1 MIAIIIMIMMFL
13 GFFIVVAY
21 NMMSLNHNLVV
32 SAEADTIENELG
44 IIKTKLIKSALSIE
58 GKDNYSLPFGLDSGN
73 KHGLPLGLGLPL
85 RNISGYEYQYCPF
98 SKNVEEGT
106 LSVSQNVGQ
115 NYTVNVKKINDI
127 DYVVSSST
135 SLALPNAPAV
145 AALIVSKYDDEPVNC
160 LEVQYDVNTAMFYLN
175 NAKVKSITFDEIELY
190 NSFSLENDELLLNVD
205 VSTVSDVLALVEN
218 DSSNRSYKLNLL
230 GDVVLNKDYN
240 INRDE
245 RAKITI
251 KTNGYTLQGQ
261 SISFNNVDLNMYNDA
276 KTTSDNLTNFVF
288 ANSLVRLSNV
298 SVGDVSISNTDA
310 YFNNVHLKNDTLHP
324 ITLINSRLDIQGEL
338 LFEPAVNF
346 QSLLRAKGSDVALTG
361 TINEKLSSG
370 EGDNLIYVDTGSKFY
385 MNTGAIALNKSLKN
399 GVDLLIVKGSFVTSN
414 QNNGIAMIE
423 DSRVNDLIRVDGGEI
438 YIDDLTTNISNNSG
452 FAVNQI
458 LQDNDY
464 QGSVILKSTLHSG
477 LLGCLNLVKK
487 EIDNGLIVNRNEII
501 PCG

>member
-1 MIAIIIMIMMFL
+1 MFL

-32 SAEADTIENELG
+32 SAEADTIENELEL
-44 IIKTKLIKSALSIE
+44 IKTKLIKSALSIE
-58 GKDNYSLPFGLDSGN
+58 GKDNYSLPFGLEAAN

-106 LSVSQNVGQ
+106 LTVSQNLGQ

-135 SLALPNAPAV
+135 SLALTDAPAV
-145 AALIVSKYDDEPVNC
+145 AALIISKYDDTQVNC
-160 LEVQYDVNTAMFYLN
+160 LDVKYDVNTAMFYLN
-175 NAKVKSITFDEIELY
+175 NAKVKAVTFEEIELY

-205 VSTVSDVLALVEN
+205 SSTANDVLALVEN

-230 GDVVLNKDYN
+230 SNVVLNKDYE
-240 INRDE
+240 IKRDE
-245 RAKITI
+245 RAKVTI
-251 KTNGYTLQGQ
+251 KTNGYALQGS
-261 SISFNNVDLNMYNDA
+261 SISFNNVDLNMYNNL
-276 KTTSDNLTNFVF
+276 KTTRDNLTNFDF

-298 SVGDVSISNTDA
+298 SVGDVSITNTDA
-310 YFNNVHLKNDTLHP
+310 LFSNVHLKNDTLHP
-324 ITLINSRLDIQGEL
+324 ITLMNSRLDIQGEL

-346 QSLLRAKGSDVALTG
+346 QSLIRAKGSDVALTG

-370 EGDNLIYVDTGSKFY
+370 EGDNLLYIDTGSKFY

-464 QGSVILKSTLHSG
+464 HGSVILKSMLNSG
-477 LLGCLNLVKK
+477 LSGCLNLVKK
-487 EIDNGLIVNRNEII
+487 EIDNGLIVNRHEII
-501 PCG
+501 PCS

>member
-32 SAEADTIENELG
+32 SAEAETIENELE

-58 GKDNYSLPFGLDSGN
+58 GKDNYSLPFGLEAAN
-73 KHGLPLGLGLPL
+73 KHGLPLGFGLPI

-98 SKNVEEGT
+98 SRNIEEGT

-145 AALIVSKYDDEPVNC
+145 AALIISKYDDEQVNC
-160 LEVQYDVNTAMFYLN
+160 FDVQYDVNTAQFYLN
-175 NAKVKSITFDEIELY
+175 NAKVKAITFEEIELY
-190 NSFSLENDELLLNVD
+190 NSFSLENDELMLNVD
-205 VSTVSDVLALVEN
+205 SSTVNDVLSLVEN
-218 DSSNRSYKLNLL
+218 DTSNRTYKLNLI
-230 GDVVLNKDYN
+230 GNVVLNKDYN
-240 INRDE
+240 IKRDE

-251 KTNGYTLQGQ
+251 KTNGYALQGQ
-261 SISFNNVDLNMYNDA
+261 SMSFDNVELNMYNDS
-276 KTTSDNLTNFVF
+276 KTASDNLTNLDF
-288 ANSLVRLSNV
+288 ANSVVRLSNV
-298 SVGDVSISNTDA
+298 SVGDLSISNTDTH
-310 YFNNVHLKNDTLHP
+310 FNNVHLKNDTLHP
-324 ITLINSRLDIQGEL
+324 ITLINSKLDIEGEL

-346 QSLLRAKGSDVALTG
+346 QSLLRAKGSDVSLIG
-361 TINEKLSSG
+361 TINEKLG
-370 EGDNLIYVDTGSKFY
+370 AGQGDNLIYVDIGSNFY

-399 GVDLLIVKGSFVTSN
+399 GVDLLIVKGSFSISN
-414 QNNGIAMIE
+414 QNNSIAMIE

-438 YIDDLTTNISNNSG
+438 YIDNLTTNITNNSG

-458 LQDNDY
+458 LQQNDY
-464 QGSVILKSTLHSG
+464 HGSVILKSILNSG
-477 LLGCLNLVKK
+477 LSGCLNLVKK
-487 EIDNGLIVNRNEII
+487 EIENGIIVNRNEIV
-501 PCG
+501 PCS

>member
-32 SAEADTIENELG
+32 SAEAETIENELE

-58 GKDNYSLPFGLDSGN
+58 GKDNYSLPFGLEAAN
-73 KHGLPLGLGLPL
+73 KHGLPIGLGLPL

-98 SKNVEEGT
+98 SRNIEVGT
-106 LSVSQNVGQ
+106 LNVSQNIGE

-127 DYVVSSST
+127 DYVVSSSA
-135 SLALPNAPAV
+135 SLTLPSAPAV
-145 AALIVSKYDDEPVNC
+145 AALVISKYDDAEVNC
-160 LEVQYDVNTAMFYLN
+160 LDVEYDVNTAQFYLN
-175 NAKVKSITFDEIELY
+175 NAKVKSITFEEIELY

-205 VSTVSDVLALVEN
+205 GSTGNDVLALVEN
-218 DSSNRSYKLNLL
+218 DSSNRTYKLNLL
-230 GDVVLNKDYN
+230 SNVVLSKDYN

-251 KTNGYTLQGQ
+251 KTNGYALQGQ
-261 SISFNNVDLNMYNDA
+261 SISFNNVDMNMYNDT
-276 KTTSDNLTNFVF
+276 KTTSDNLTNFAF

-298 SVGDVSISNTDA
+298 SVGDVSISNTNA
-310 YFNNVHLKNDTLHP
+310 HFNNVHLKNDTLHP
-324 ITLINSRLDIQGEL
+324 ITLINSSLDIEGEL

-361 TINEKLSSG
+361 TIIEKLSSG
-370 EGDNLIYVDTGSKFY
+370 EGDNLLYIDTGSKFY
-385 MNTGAIALNKSLKN
+385 MNTGAIALNKSLKS
-399 GVDLLIVKGSFVTSN
+399 GVDLLIVKGSFSTSN

-438 YIDDLTTNISNNSG
+438 YIDNITTNITNNSG

-458 LQDNDY
+458 LQQNDY
-464 QGSVILKSTLHSG
+464 QGSVILKSKLHSG
-477 LLGCLNLVKK
+477 LSGCLNLVKK

-501 PCG
+501 PCS

>member
-1 MIAIIIMIMMFL
+1 MIMMFL

-32 SAEADTIENELG
+32 SAEAETIENELE

-58 GKDNYSLPFGLDSGN
+58 GKDNYSLPFGLEAAN
-73 KHGLPLGLGLPL
+73 KHGLPIGLGLPL

-98 SKNVEEGT
+98 SRNIEVGT
-106 LSVSQNVGQ
+106 LNVSQNIGE

-127 DYVVSSST
+127 DYVVSSSA
-135 SLALPNAPAV
+135 SLTLPSAPAV
-145 AALIVSKYDDEPVNC
+145 AALVISKYDDAEVNC
-160 LEVQYDVNTAMFYLN
+160 LDVEYDVNTAQFYLN
-175 NAKVKSITFDEIELY
+175 NAKVKSITFEEIELY

-205 VSTVSDVLALVEN
+205 GSTGNDVLALVEN
-218 DSSNRSYKLNLL
+218 DSSNRTYKLNLL
-230 GDVVLNKDYN
+230 SNVVLSKDYN

-251 KTNGYTLQGQ
+251 KTNGYALQGQ
-261 SISFNNVDLNMYNDA
+261 SISFNNVDMNMYNDT

-310 YFNNVHLKNDTLHP
+310 HFNNVHLKNDTLHP
-324 ITLINSRLDIQGEL
+324 ITLTNSRLTIEGEL

-361 TINEKLSSG
+361 TIIEKLSSG
-370 EGDNLIYVDTGSKFY
+370 QGDNLIYVDTGSNFY
-385 MNTGAIALNKSLKN
+385 MNTGAIALNKSLKS

-438 YIDDLTTNISNNSG
+438 YIDNLTTNITNNSG

-458 LQDNDY
+458 LQQNDY
-464 QGSVILKSTLHSG
+464 QGSVIIKSILHSG
-477 LLGCLNLVKK
+477 LSGCLNLVKK
-487 EIDNGLIVNRNEII
+487 EIDGGMIVNRNEIV
-501 PCG
+501 PCS

>member
-32 SAEADTIENELG
+32 SAEADTIENELEL
-44 IIKTKLIKSALSIE
+44 IKTKLIKSSLSIE
-58 GKDNYSLPFGLDSGN
+58 GKDNYSLPFGLDSDN

-106 LSVSQNVGQ
+106 FNVSQNLGE

-135 SLALPNAPAV
+135 NLALPNAPSV
-145 AALIVSKYDDEPVNC
+145 AALVISKYEDAQVNC
-160 LEVQYDVNTAMFYLN
+160 LDVEYDVNTAQFFLN
-175 NAKVKSITFDEIELY
+175 NAKVKAITFEEIELY

-205 VSTVSDVLALVEN
+205 SSTANDVLALVEN
-218 DSSNRSYKLNLL
+218 DSSNRTYKLNLL
-230 GDVVLNKDYN
+230 GDVVLDKDYN
-240 INRDE
+240 IKRDE

-251 KTNGYTLQGQ
+251 KTNGYALKGQ
-261 SISFNNVDLNMYNDA
+261 SISFNNVDLNMYNDS
-276 KTTSDNLTNFVF
+276 KTTSDNLTNFDF

-370 EGDNLIYVDTGSKFY
+370 EGDNLLYIDTGSKFY
-385 MNTGAIALNKSLKN
+385 MNTGAIALNKSLQN

-438 YIDDLTTNISNNSG
+438 YIDNLTTNITNNSG

-458 LQDNDY
+458 LQNNDY
-464 QGSVILKSTLHSG
+464 QGSVILKSILHSG
-477 LLGCLNLVKK
+477 LSGCLNLVKK
-487 EIDNGLIVNRNEII
+487 EIDNGLLVNRNEIV
-501 PCG
+501 PCS

>member
-32 SAEADTIENELG
+32 SAEADTIENELEL
-44 IIKTKLIKSALSIE
+44 IKTKLIKSSLSIQ
-58 GKDNYSLPFGLDSGN
+58 GKGIYSLPFGLDSGN

-115 NYTVNVKKINDI
+115 NYTVNVKKIDDI
-127 DYVVSSST
+127 DYVASSST
-135 SLALPNAPAV
+135 NLALPSAPSV
-145 AALIVSKYDDEPVNC
+145 AALIISKYDDEQVNC
-160 LEVQYDVNTAMFYLN
+160 LDVQYDVNTAQFFLN
-175 NAKVKSITFDEIELY
+175 NAKVKSITFEEIELY

-205 VSTVSDVLALVEN
+205 GSTGNDALALVEN

-230 GDVVLNKDYN
+230 SNVVLNKDYE
-240 INRDE
+240 IKRDE

-251 KTNGYTLQGQ
+251 KTNGYAFQGS
-261 SISFNNVDLNMYNDA
+261 SISFNNVDLNMYNNL
-276 KTTSDNLTNFVF
+276 KTTRDNLTNFDF

-370 EGDNLIYVDTGSKFY
+370 EGDNLLYIDTGSKFY

-458 LQDNDY
+458 LQQNDY
-464 QGSVILKSTLHSG
+464 HGSVILKSILNSG
-477 LLGCLNLVKK
+477 LSGCLNLVKK
-487 EIDNGLIVNRNEII
+487 EIDGGMIVNRNEII
-501 PCG
+501 PCS

>member
-1 MIAIIIMIMMFL
+1 MFL

-32 SAEADTIENELG
+32 SAEAETIENELE

-58 GKDNYSLPFGLDSGN
+58 GKDNYSLPFGLEAAN
-73 KHGLPLGLGLPL
+73 KHGLPIGLGLPL

-98 SKNVEEGT
+98 SRNIEVGT
-106 LSVSQNVGQ
+106 LNVSQNIGE

-127 DYVVSSST
+127 DYVVSSSA
-135 SLALPNAPAV
+135 SLTLPSAPAV
-145 AALIVSKYDDEPVNC
+145 AALVISKYDDAEVNC
-160 LEVQYDVNTAMFYLN
+160 LDVEYDVNTAQFYLN
-175 NAKVKSITFDEIELY
+175 NAKVKSITFEEIELY

-205 VSTVSDVLALVEN
+205 GSTGNDVLALVEN
-218 DSSNRSYKLNLL
+218 DSSNRTYKLNLL
-230 GDVVLNKDYN
+230 SNVVLSKDYN

-251 KTNGYTLQGQ
+251 KTNGYALQGQ
-261 SISFNNVDLNMYNDA
+261 SISFNNVDMNMYNDT

-310 YFNNVHLKNDTLHP
+310 HFNNVHLKNDTLHP
-324 ITLINSRLDIQGEL
+324 ITLTNSRLTIEGEL

-361 TINEKLSSG
+361 TIIEKLSSG
-370 EGDNLIYVDTGSKFY
+370 QGDNLIYVDTGSNFY
-385 MNTGAIALNKSLKN
+385 MNTGAIALNKSLKS

-438 YIDDLTTNISNNSG
+438 YIDNLTTNITNNSG

-458 LQDNDY
+458 LQQNDY
-464 QGSVILKSTLHSG
+464 QGSVIIKSILHSG
-477 LLGCLNLVKK
+477 LSGCLNLVKK
-487 EIDNGLIVNRNEII
+487 EIDGGMIVNRNEIV
-501 PCG
+501 PCS

>member
-32 SAEADTIENELG
+32 SAEADTIENELEL
-44 IIKTKLIKSALSIE
+44 IKTKLIKSSLSIQ

-160 LEVQYDVNTAMFYLN
+160 FDVQYDVNTAMFYLN
-175 NAKVKSITFDEIELY
+175 NAKVKSITFEEIELY

-205 VSTVSDVLALVEN
+205 GSTVSDVLSLVEN

-370 EGDNLIYVDTGSKFY
+370 EGDNLLYIDTGSKFY

-438 YIDDLTTNISNNSG
+438 YIDDLTTNISNNTG

-458 LQDNDY
+458 LQQNDY
-464 QGSVILKSTLHSG
+464 HGSVILKSILNSG
-477 LLGCLNLVKK
+477 LSGCLNLVKK
-487 EIDNGLIVNRNEII
+487 EIDNGLLVNRNEII
-501 PCG
+501 PCN

>member
-1 MIAIIIMIMMFL
+1 MFL

>member
-32 SAEADTIENELG
+32 SAEAETIENELE

-58 GKDNYSLPFGLDSGN
+58 GKDNYSLPFGLEAAN
-73 KHGLPLGLGLPL
+73 KHGLPIGLGLPL

-98 SKNVEEGT
+98 SRNIEVGT
-106 LSVSQNVGQ
+106 LNVSQNIGE
-115 NYTVNVKKINDI
+115 NYTVNVKKINGI
-127 DYVVSSST
+127 DYVVSSSE
-135 SLALPNAPAV
+135 SLALTGSPAV
-145 AALIVSKYDDEPVNC
+145 AALIISKYDDEQVNC
-160 LEVQYDVNTAMFYLN
+160 LDVQYDLNTAQFFLN

-205 VSTVSDVLALVEN
+205 GSTGNDVLALVEN

-230 GDVVLNKDYN
+230 GDVVLNKDYE
-240 INRDE
+240 IKRDE

-276 KTTSDNLTNFVF
+276 KTTSDNLTNFAF

-298 SVGDVSISNTDA
+298 SVGDLSISNTDTH
-310 YFNNVHLKNDTLHP
+310 FNNVHLKNDTLHP
-324 ITLINSRLDIQGEL
+324 ITLINSSLDIEGEL

-361 TINEKLSSG
+361 TIIEKLSSG
-370 EGDNLIYVDTGSKFY
+370 EGDNLLYIDTGSKFY

-399 GVDLLIVKGSFVTSN
+399 GVDLLIVKGSFSTSN

-438 YIDDLTTNISNNSG
+438 YIDNLTTNITNNSG

-458 LQDNDY
+458 LQQNDY

-477 LLGCLNLVKK
+477 LSGCLNLVKK

-501 PCG
+501 PCS

>member
-32 SAEADTIENELG
+32 SAKAETIENELEL
-44 IIKTKLIKSALSIE
+44 IKTKLIKSSLSIQ
-58 GKDNYSLPFGLDSGN
+58 GKGIYSLPFGLDSGN

-98 SKNVEEGT
+98 SRNIEEGT
-106 LSVSQNVGQ
+106 FNVSQNVGQ
-115 NYTVNVKKINDI
+115 NYTVNVKKIDDI

-135 SLALPNAPAV
+135 NLSLPNAPTV
-145 AALIVSKYDDEPVNC
+145 AALIISKYDDEQVNC
-160 LEVQYDVNTAMFYLN
+160 LEVQYDVNTAQFYLN
-175 NAKVKSITFDEIELY
+175 NAKVKSITFEEIELY
-190 NSFSLENDELLLNVD
+190 NSFSLENDELLLNVNS
-205 VSTVSDVLALVEN
+205 STVSDVLALIEN

-230 GDVVLNKDYN
+230 SNVVLNKDYE
-240 INRDE
+240 IKRDE

-276 KTTSDNLTNFVF
+276 KTTSDNLTNFDF

-298 SVGDVSISNTDA
+298 SIGDVSISNTDA
-310 YFNNVHLKNDTLHP
+310 HINNVHLKNDTLHP
-324 ITLINSRLDIQGEL
+324 ITLTNSRLTIEGEL

-346 QSLLRAKGSDVALTG
+346 QSLLRAKGSDVSLTG
-361 TINEKLSSG
+361 TIIEKLSSG
-370 EGDNLIYVDTGSKFY
+370 QGDNLLYIDTGSNFY
-385 MNTGAIALNKSLKN
+385 MNTGAIALNKSLKI

-423 DSRVNDLIRVDGGEI
+423 DDRVNDLIRVDGGEI

-464 QGSVILKSTLHSG
+464 HGSVILKSMLNSG
-477 LLGCLNLVKK
+477 LSGCLNLVKK
-487 EIDNGLIVNRNEII
+487 EIDNGMIVNRNEIV
-501 PCG
+501 PCS

>member
-32 SAEADTIENELG
+32 SAEADTIENELEL
-44 IIKTKLIKSALSIE
+44 IKTKLIKSALSIE
-58 GKDNYSLPFGLDSGN
+58 GKDNYSLPFGLESAD

-98 SKNVEEGT
+98 SKNIEEGT
-106 LSVSQNVGQ
+106 LSVSQNLGE

-135 SLALPNAPAV
+135 SLTLPSAPAV
-145 AALIVSKYDDEPVNC
+145 AALVISKYDDEQVNC
-160 LEVQYDVNTAMFYLN
+160 LEVQYDVNTAQFYLN
-175 NAKVKSITFDEIELY
+175 NAKVKSITFEEIELY
-190 NSFSLENDELLLNVD
+190 NSFSLENDELLLNVNS
-205 VSTVSDVLALVEN
+205 STVSDVLALIEN

-230 GDVVLNKDYN
+230 SNVVLNKDYE
-240 INRDE
+240 IKRDE

-261 SISFNNVDLNMYNDA
+261 SISFNNVDMNMYNDT
-276 KTTSDNLTNFVF
+276 KTTSDNLTNFAF

-298 SVGDVSISNTDA
+298 SVGDVSISNTNA
-310 YFNNVHLKNDTLHP
+310 HFNNVHLKNDTLHP
-324 ITLINSRLDIQGEL
+324 ITLINSSLDIEGEL

-346 QSLLRAKGSDVALTG
+346 QSLLRAKGSNVSLTG
-361 TINEKLSSG
+361 TIIEKLG
-370 EGDNLIYVDTGSKFY
+370 LGQGDNLIYVDTGSKFY

-438 YIDDLTTNISNNSG
+438 YIDDLTTNITNNSG

-458 LQDNDY
+458 LQQNDY
-464 QGSVILKSTLHSG
+464 QGSVILKSILHSG
-477 LLGCLNLVKK
+477 LSGCLNLVKN
-487 EIDNGLIVNRNEII
+487 EIDGGMIVNRNEII
-501 PCG
+501 PCS

>member
-32 SAEADTIENELG
+32 SAEADTIENELEL
-44 IIKTKLIKSALSIE
+44 IKTKLIKSSLSIQ
-58 GKDNYSLPFGLDSGN
+58 GKGIYSLPFGLDSGN

-115 NYTVNVKKINDI
+115 NYTVNVKKIDDI
-127 DYVVSSST
+127 DYVASSST
-135 SLALPNAPAV
+135 NLALPSAPSV

-276 KTTSDNLTNFVF
+276 KTTSDNLTNFDF

-298 SVGDVSISNTDA
+298 SIGDVSISNTDA
-310 YFNNVHLKNDTLHP
+310 HINNVHLKNDTLHP
-324 ITLINSRLDIQGEL
+324 ITLTNSRLTIEGEL

-346 QSLLRAKGSDVALTG
+346 QSLLRAKGSDVSLTG
-361 TINEKLSSG
+361 TIIEKLSSG
-370 EGDNLIYVDTGSKFY
+370 QGDNLLYIDTGSNFY
-385 MNTGAIALNKSLKN
+385 MNTGAIALNKSLKI

>member
-32 SAEADTIENELG
+32 SAEAETIENELE
-44 IIKTKLIKSALSIE
+44 IIKTKLIKSALSIQ

-98 SKNVEEGT
+98 SRNIEEGV
-106 LSVSQNVGQ
+106 LNISQNIGE
-115 NYTVNVKKINDI
+115 NYTANVKKINDI

-135 SLALPNAPAV
+135 SLSLPNAPSV
-145 AALIVSKYDDEPVNC
+145 AALIISKYDDEQVNC
-160 LEVQYDVNTAMFYLN
+160 LDVEYDVNTAQFYLN
-175 NAKVKSITFDEIELY
+175 NAKVKAITFEEIELY

-205 VSTVSDVLALVEN
+205 GSTVSDVLALVEN
-218 DSSNRSYKLNLL
+218 DSSNRTYKLNLL
-230 GDVVLNKDYN
+230 SNVVLSKDYN

-251 KTNGYTLQGQ
+251 KTNGYALQGQ
-261 SISFNNVDLNMYNDA
+261 SISFNNVDMNMYNDM
-276 KTTSDNLTNFVF
+276 KTPSDNLTNFAF

-298 SVGDVSISNTDA
+298 SVGDVSISNTNA
-310 YFNNVHLKNDTLHP
+310 HFNNVHLKNDTLHP
-324 ITLINSRLDIQGEL
+324 ITVMNSRLDIQGEL

-346 QSLLRAKGSDVALTG
+346 QSLLRAKGSNVSLTG
-361 TINEKLSSG
+361 TIIEKLNSG
-370 EGDNLIYVDTGSKFY
+370 QGDNLLYIDTGSNFY
-385 MNTGAIALNKSLKN
+385 MNTGAIALNKSLKS

-423 DSRVNDLIRVDGGEI
+423 DDRVNDLVRVDGGEI
-438 YIDDLTTNISNNSG
+438 YIDNLTTNITNNSG

-458 LQDNDY
+458 LQQNDY
-464 QGSVILKSTLHSG
+464 QGSVILKSILHSG
-477 LLGCLNLVKK
+477 LSGCLNLVRK
-487 EIDNGLIVNRNEII
+487 EIDNGLIVNRHEII
-501 PCG
+501 PCS

>member
-13 GFFIVVAY
+13 GFFVVVAY

-32 SAEADTIENELG
+32 SAEADTIENELEL
-44 IIKTKLIKSALSIE
+44 IKTKLIKSALSIE
-58 GKDNYSLPFGLDSGN
+58 GKDNYSLPFGLDAAN

-98 SKNVEEGT
+98 SKNIEEGT
-106 LSVSQNVGQ
+106 LSVSQNIGE
-115 NYTVNVKKINDI
+115 NYTANVKRINDI
-127 DYVVSSST
+127 DYVVNSSA
-135 SLALPNAPAV
+135 SLSLTGAPAV
-145 AALIVSKYDDEPVNC
+145 AALVISKYDDTEVNC
-160 LEVQYDVNTAMFYLN
+160 LDVQYDVNTAQFYLN
-175 NAKVKSITFDEIELY
+175 NAKVKAITFEEIELY

-205 VSTVSDVLALVEN
+205 SSTANDVLALVEN
-218 DSSNRSYKLNLL
+218 DTSNRSYKLNLL

-240 INRDE
+240 IKRDE

-251 KTNGYTLQGQ
+251 KTNGYALQGQ

-276 KTTSDNLTNFVF
+276 KTTSDNLTNFAF

-298 SVGDVSISNTDA
+298 SIGDVAISNSDS

-324 ITLINSRLDIQGEL
+324 ITLMNSSLDIEGEL

-361 TINEKLSSG
+361 MINEKLSLG
-370 EGDNLIYVDTGSKFY
+370 QGDNLIYVDTGSNFY

-399 GVDLLIVKGSFVTSN
+399 GVDLLIVKGSFSTSN

-423 DSRVNDLIRVDGGEI
+423 DDRINDLIRVDGGEI
-438 YIDDLTTNISNNSG
+438 YIDNLTTNISSNSG

-458 LQDNDY
+458 LQQNEY
-464 QGSVILKSTLHSG
+464 QGSVILKSILNSG
-477 LLGCLNLVKK
+477 LSGCLNLVKK
-487 EIDNGLIVNRNEII
+487 EIDNGMMVNRHEIV
-501 PCG
+501 PCS

>member
-21 NMMSLNHNLVV
+21 NMISLNHNLVV
-32 SAEADTIENELG
+32 SAEAETIENELEL
-44 IIKTKLIKSALSIE
+44 IKTKLIKSALSIQ

-115 NYTVNVKKINDI
+115 NYSVNVKKINDI

-135 SLALPNAPAV
+135 SLALPNSPSV
-145 AALIVSKYDDEPVNC
+145 AALIISKYDDEQVNC
-160 LEVQYDVNTAMFYLN
+160 LDVQYDLNTAQFFLN

-205 VSTVSDVLALVEN
+205 GSTGNDVLALVEN
-218 DSSNRSYKLNLL
+218 DSSNRTYKLNLL

-240 INRDE
+240 IKRDE

-251 KTNGYTLQGQ
+251 KTNGYTLQAS
-261 SISFNNVDLNMYNDA
+261 SISFDNVDLNMYNDA
-276 KTTSDNLTNFVF
+276 KTTSTNLTNFDF

-298 SVGDVSISNTDA
+298 SIGDVSISNA
-310 YFNNVHLKNDTLHP
+310 EAHFNNVHLKNGTLHP
-324 ITLINSRLDIQGEL
+324 ITLMNSSLDIEGEL

-346 QSLLRAKGSDVALTG
+346 QSMIRVKGSDVALTG

-370 EGDNLIYVDTGSKFY
+370 EGDNLLYIDTGSKFY

-438 YIDDLTTNISNNSG
+438 YIDDLTTNITNNSG

-458 LQDNDY
+458 LQQNDY
-464 QGSVILKSTLHSG
+464 QGSVILKSILHSG
-477 LLGCLNLVKK
+477 LSGCLNLVKN
-487 EIDNGLIVNRNEII
+487 EIDGGMIVNRNEII
-501 PCG
+501 PCS

>member
-1 MIAIIIMIMMFL
+1 MFL

-32 SAEADTIENELG
+32 SAEADTIENELEL
-44 IIKTKLIKSALSIE
+44 IKTKLIKSSLSIQ

-160 LEVQYDVNTAMFYLN
+160 FDVQYDVNTAMFYLN
-175 NAKVKSITFDEIELY
+175 NAKVKSITFEEIELY

-205 VSTVSDVLALVEN
+205 GSTVSDVLSLVEN

-370 EGDNLIYVDTGSKFY
+370 EGDNLLYIDTGSKFY

-438 YIDDLTTNISNNSG
+438 YIDDLTTNISNNTG

-458 LQDNDY
+458 LQQNDY
-464 QGSVILKSTLHSG
+464 HGSVILKSILNSG
-477 LLGCLNLVKK
+477 LSGCLNLVKK
-487 EIDNGLIVNRNEII
+487 EIDNGLLVNRNEII
-501 PCG
+501 PCN

>member
-32 SAEADTIENELG
+32 SAEADTIENELEL
-44 IIKTKLIKSALSIE
+44 IKTKLIKSALSIE

-98 SKNVEEGT
+98 SRNIEEGT
-106 LSVSQNVGQ
+106 LNISQNVGE

-127 DYVVSSST
+127 DYVVSSSA
-135 SLALPNAPAV
+135 SLTLPNAPAV
-145 AALIVSKYDDEPVNC
+145 AALIISKYDDEQVNC
-160 LEVQYDVNTAMFYLN
+160 LDVQYDVNTAQFYLN
-175 NAKVKSITFDEIELY
+175 NAKVKSITFEEIELY
-190 NSFSLENDELLLNVD
+190 NSFSLENEELLLNVD
-205 VSTVSDVLALVEN
+205 GSTGNDVLALVEN
-218 DSSNRSYKLNLL
+218 DSSNRTYKLNLL
-230 GDVVLNKDYN
+230 SNVVLSKDYN
-240 INRDE
+240 IKRDE

-251 KTNGYTLQGQ
+251 KTNGYALQGQ

-276 KTTSDNLTNFVF
+276 KTTSNNLTNFDFV
-288 ANSLVRLSNV
+288 NSLVRLSNV
-298 SVGDVSISNTDA
+298 SVGDISISNTDA
-310 YFNNVHLKNDTLHP
+310 NFNNVHLKNHTLHP
-324 ITLINSRLDIQGEL
+324 ITLTNSKLTIEGEL

-346 QSLLRAKGSDVALTG
+346 QSLLRAKGSDVSLTG
-361 TINEKLSSG
+361 TIIEKLSSG
-370 EGDNLIYVDTGSKFY
+370 QGDNLIYVDTGSNFY
-385 MNTGAIALNKSLKN
+385 MNTGAIALNKSLKS

-438 YIDDLTTNISNNSG
+438 YIDNLTTNITNNSG

-458 LQDNDY
+458 LQQNDY
-464 QGSVILKSTLHSG
+464 QGSVIIKSILHSG
-477 LLGCLNLVKK
+477 LSGCLNLVKK
-487 EIDNGLIVNRNEII
+487 EIDNGIIVNRNEIV
-501 PCG
+501 PCN

>member
-1 MIAIIIMIMMFL
+1 MIAIIIIIMMFL
-13 GFFIVVAY
+13 GFFVVVAY
-21 NMMSLNHNLVV
+21 NMISLNHNLVV
-32 SAEADTIENELG
+32 SAEADTIENELE

-58 GKDNYSLPFGLDSGN
+58 GKDNYSLPFGLEAAN

-135 SLALPNAPAV
+135 SLSLTGAPAV
-145 AALIVSKYDDEPVNC
+145 AALVISKYDDAEVNC
-160 LEVQYDVNTAMFYLN
+160 LEVEYNLNTAQFYLN
-175 NAKVKSITFDEIELY
+175 NAKVKAVTFEEIELY

-205 VSTVSDVLALVEN
+205 SSTVSDVLALIEN

-230 GDVVLNKDYN
+230 SNVVLNKDYE
-240 INRDE
+240 IKRDE

-276 KTTSDNLTNFVF
+276 KTTSDNLTNFDF
-288 ANSLVRLSNV
+288 ANSQVRLSNV
-298 SVGDVSISNTDA
+298 SIGDVSIANA
-310 YFNNVHLKNDTLHP
+310 EAHFNNVHLKNDTLHP
-324 ITLINSRLDIQGEL
+324 ITLINSSLDIEGEL

-370 EGDNLIYVDTGSKFY
+370 QGDNLIYVDTGSKFY

-423 DSRVNDLIRVDGGEI
+423 DHRVNDLIRVDGGEI
-438 YIDDLTTNISNNSG
+438 YIDNLTTNISNNSG

-458 LQDNDY
+458 LQQNEF

-487 EIDNGLIVNRNEII
+487 EIDGGLIVNRNEII
-501 PCG
+501 PCS

>member
-32 SAEADTIENELG
+32 SAEADTIENELEL
-44 IIKTKLIKSALSIE
+44 IKTKLIKSALSIE
-58 GKDNYSLPFGLDSGN
+58 GKDNYSLPFGLESAD

-98 SKNVEEGT
+98 SKNIEEGT
-106 LSVSQNVGQ
+106 LSVSQNLGE

-135 SLALPNAPAV
+135 SLTLPSAPAV
-145 AALIVSKYDDEPVNC
+145 AALVISKYDDEQVNC
-160 LEVQYDVNTAMFYLN
+160 LEVQYDVNTAQFYLN
-175 NAKVKSITFDEIELY
+175 NAKVKSITFEEIELY
-190 NSFSLENDELLLNVD
+190 NSFSLENDELLLNVNS
-205 VSTVSDVLALVEN
+205 STVSDVLALIEN

-230 GDVVLNKDYN
+230 SNVVLNKDYE
-240 INRDE
+240 IKRDE

-251 KTNGYTLQGQ
+251 KTNGYALKGQ
-261 SISFNNVDLNMYNDA
+261 SISFNNVDLNMYNDS
-276 KTTSDNLTNFVF
+276 KTTSDNLTNFDF

-298 SVGDVSISNTDA
+298 SIGDVSIRNTNTH
-310 YFNNVHLKNDTLHP
+310 FNNVHLKNETLHP
-324 ITLINSRLDIQGEL
+324 ITLMNSKLDIEGEL

-346 QSLLRAKGSDVALTG
+346 QSLIRAKGSDVALTG
-361 TINEKLSSG
+361 TINEKLNSG
-370 EGDNLIYVDTGSKFY
+370 QGDNLIYVDTGSKFY

-399 GVDLLIVKGSFVTSN
+399 GVDLLIVKGSFSTSN

-438 YIDDLTTNISNNSG
+438 YIDNLTTNISNNSG

-464 QGSVILKSTLHSG
+464 HGSVILKSILNSG
-477 LLGCLNLVKK
+477 LSGCLNLVKK
-487 EIDNGLIVNRNEII
+487 EIDGGMIVNRHEII
-501 PCG
+501 PCS

>member
-32 SAEADTIENELG
+32 SAEADTIENELEL
-44 IIKTKLIKSALSIE
+44 IKTKLIKSSLSIQ

-115 NYTVNVKKINDI
+115 NYTVNVKKIDDI

-135 SLALPNAPAV
+135 NLSLPNAPTV
-145 AALIVSKYDDEPVNC
+145 AALIISKYDDEQVNC
-160 LEVQYDVNTAMFYLN
+160 LEVQYDVNTAQFYLN
-175 NAKVKSITFDEIELY
+175 NAKVKSITFEEIELY
-190 NSFSLENDELLLNVD
+190 NSFSLENDELLLNVNS
-205 VSTVSDVLALVEN
+205 STVSDVLALIEN

-230 GDVVLNKDYN
+230 SNVVLNKDYE
-240 INRDE
+240 IKRDE

-251 KTNGYTLQGQ
+251 KTNGYALQGQ
-261 SISFNNVDLNMYNDA
+261 SISFNNVDMNMYNDT
-276 KTTSDNLTNFVF
+276 KTTSDNLTNFAF

-370 EGDNLIYVDTGSKFY
+370 EGDNLLYIDTGSKFY
-385 MNTGAIALNKSLKN
+385 MNTGAIALNKSLQN

-438 YIDDLTTNISNNSG
+438 YIDNLTTNITNNSG

-458 LQDNDY
+458 LQNNDY
-464 QGSVILKSTLHSG
+464 QGSVILKSILHSG
-477 LLGCLNLVKK
+477 LSGCLNLVKK
-487 EIDNGLIVNRNEII
+487 EIDNGLLVNRNEIV
-501 PCG
+501 PCS

>member
-13 GFFIVVAY
+13 GFFVVVAY

-32 SAEADTIENELG
+32 SAEADTIENELEL
-44 IIKTKLIKSALSIE
+44 IKTKLIKSALSIQ
-58 GKDNYSLPFGLDSGN
+58 GKGIYSLPFGLDSGN

-98 SKNVEEGT
+98 SRNIEEGV
-106 LSVSQNVGQ
+106 LNISQNIGE
-115 NYTVNVKKINDI
+115 NYTANVKRINDI

-135 SLALPNAPAV
+135 NLALPSAPVV
-145 AALIVSKYDDEPVNC
+145 AALIISKYDNAEVNC
-160 LEVQYDVNTAMFYLN
+160 LDVQYDVNTAQFYLN
-175 NAKVKSITFDEIELY
+175 NAKVKAITFEEIELY

-205 VSTVSDVLALVEN
+205 GSTGNDVLALVEN

-230 GDVVLNKDYN
+230 GDVVLNKDYE
-240 INRDE
+240 IKRDE

-261 SISFNNVDLNMYNDA
+261 SISFNNVDMNMYNDT
-276 KTTSDNLTNFVF
+276 KTTSDNLTNFDF

-298 SVGDVSISNTDA
+298 SVGDVSISNTNA
-310 YFNNVHLKNDTLHP
+310 HFNNVHLKNDTLHP
-324 ITLINSRLDIQGEL
+324 ITLMNSKLDIEGEL

-346 QSLLRAKGSDVALTG
+346 QSLLRAKGSDVSLTG
-361 TINEKLSSG
+361 TINEELG
-370 EGDNLIYVDTGSKFY
+370 AGQGDNLLYIDTGSNFY
-385 MNTGAIALNKSLKN
+385 MNTGAIVLNKSLKN
-399 GVDLLIVKGSFVTSN
+399 GVDLLIVKGSFSTSN

-423 DSRVNDLIRVDGGEI
+423 DDRINDLIRVDGGEI
-438 YIDDLTTNISNNSG
+438 YIDNLTTNVSNNSG

-458 LQDNDY
+458 LQQNDY
-464 QGSVILKSTLHSG
+464 HGSVILKSILNSG
-477 LLGCLNLVKK
+477 LSGCLNLVKK

-501 PCG
+501 PCS

>member
-32 SAEADTIENELG
+32 SAEADTIENELE

-58 GKDNYSLPFGLDSGN
+58 GKDNYSLPFGLEAAN

-98 SKNVEEGT
+98 SLNNEIGT
-106 LSVSQNVGQ
+106 LNVSQNVGQ

-127 DYVVSSST
+127 DYVVSSSA
-135 SLALPNAPAV
+135 SLTLPSAPAV
-145 AALIVSKYDDEPVNC
+145 AALIISKYDDEQVNC
-160 LEVQYDVNTAMFYLN
+160 LEVQYDVNTAQFYLN
-175 NAKVKSITFDEIELY
+175 NAKVKSINFEEIELY
-190 NSFSLENDELLLNVD
+190 NSFSLENDELLLNVNS
-205 VSTVSDVLALVEN
+205 STVSDVLALIEN

-230 GDVVLNKDYN
+230 SNVVLNKDYE
-240 INRDE
+240 IKRDE

-276 KTTSDNLTNFVF
+276 KTTSDNLTNFDF

-298 SVGDVSISNTDA
+298 SVGDVSISNTNA
-310 YFNNVHLKNDTLHP
+310 HFNNVHLKNDTLHP
-324 ITLINSRLDIQGEL
+324 ITLINSSLDIEGEL

-370 EGDNLIYVDTGSKFY
+370 EGDNLLYIDTGSKFY

-458 LQDNDY
+458 LQQNDY
-464 QGSVILKSTLHSG
+464 HGSVILKSILNSG
-477 LLGCLNLVKK
+477 LSGCLNLVKK
-487 EIDNGLIVNRNEII
+487 EIDNGLLVNRNEII
-501 PCG
+501 PCS

>member
-32 SAEADTIENELG
+32 SAEAETIENELE

-58 GKDNYSLPFGLDSGN
+58 GKDNYSLPFGLEAAN
-73 KHGLPLGLGLPL
+73 KHGLPLGFGLPI

-98 SKNVEEGT
+98 SRNIEEGT

-145 AALIVSKYDDEPVNC
+145 AALIISKYDDEQVNC
-160 LEVQYDVNTAMFYLN
+160 FDVQYDVNTAQFYLN
-175 NAKVKSITFDEIELY
+175 NAKVKAITFEEIELY
-190 NSFSLENDELLLNVD
+190 NSFSLENDELMLNVD
-205 VSTVSDVLALVEN
+205 SSTVNDVLSLVEN
-218 DSSNRSYKLNLL
+218 DTSNRTYKLNLI
-230 GDVVLNKDYN
+230 GNVVLNKDYN
-240 INRDE
+240 IKRDE

-251 KTNGYTLQGQ
+251 KTNGYALQGQ
-261 SISFNNVDLNMYNDA
+261 SMSFDNVELNMYNDS
-276 KTTSDNLTNFVF
+276 KTASDNLTNLDF
-288 ANSLVRLSNV
+288 ANSVVRLSNV
-298 SVGDVSISNTDA
+298 SVGDLSISNTDTH
-310 YFNNVHLKNDTLHP
+310 FNNVHLKNDTLHP
-324 ITLINSRLDIQGEL
+324 ITLINSKLDIEGEL

-346 QSLLRAKGSDVALTG
+346 QSLLRAKGSDVSLIG
-361 TINEKLSSG
+361 TINEKLG
-370 EGDNLIYVDTGSKFY
+370 AGQGDNLIYVDIGSNFY

-399 GVDLLIVKGSFVTSN
+399 GVDLLIVKGSFSISN
-414 QNNGIAMIE
+414 QNNSIAMVE

-438 YIDDLTTNISNNSG
+438 YIDNLTTNITNNSG

-458 LQDNDY
+458 LQQNDY
-464 QGSVILKSTLHSG
+464 HGSVILKSILNSG
-477 LLGCLNLVKK
+477 LSGCLNLVKK
-487 EIDNGLIVNRNEII
+487 EIENGIIVNRNEIV
-501 PCG
+501 PCS

>member
-32 SAEADTIENELG
+32 SAEAETIENELE
-44 IIKTKLIKSALSIE
+44 IIKTKLIKSSLSIQ
-58 GKDNYSLPFGLDSGN
+58 GKGIYSLPFGLDSGN

-115 NYTVNVKKINDI
+115 NYTVNVKKIDDI
-127 DYVVSSST
+127 DYVASSST
-135 SLALPNAPAV
+135 NLALPSAPSV
-145 AALIVSKYDDEPVNC
+145 AALIISKYDDEQVNC
-160 LEVQYDVNTAMFYLN
+160 LDVQYDVNTAQFFLN
-175 NAKVKSITFDEIELY
+175 NAKVKSITFEEIELY

-205 VSTVSDVLALVEN
+205 GSTGNDALALVEN

-230 GDVVLNKDYN
+230 SNVVLNKDYE
-240 INRDE
+240 IKRDE

-251 KTNGYTLQGQ
+251 KTNGYAFQGS
-261 SISFNNVDLNMYNDA
+261 SISFNNVDLNMYNNL
-276 KTTSDNLTNFVF
+276 KTTRDNLTNFDF

-324 ITLINSRLDIQGEL
+324 ITLINSRLTIEGEL

-346 QSLLRAKGSDVALTG
+346 QSLLRAKGSDVTLTG
-361 TINEKLSSG
+361 TIIEKLSSG
-370 EGDNLIYVDTGSKFY
+370 EGDNLLYIDTGSKFY

-399 GVDLLIVKGSFVTSN
+399 GVDLLIVKGSFSTSN

-423 DSRVNDLIRVDGGEI
+423 DDRINDLIRIDGGEI
-438 YIDDLTTNISNNSG
+438 YIDNLTTNVSNNSG

-464 QGSVILKSTLHSG
+464 HGSVILKSTLHSG
-477 LLGCLNLVKK
+477 LSGCLNLVKK
-487 EIDNGLIVNRNEII
+487 EIDGGMIVNRNEII
-501 PCG
+501 PCS

>member
-1 MIAIIIMIMMFL
+1 MFL

-32 SAEADTIENELG
+32 SAEADTVESELE

-58 GKDNYSLPFGLDSGN
+58 GKGIYSLPFGLDSDN

-98 SKNVEEGT
+98 SRNVEEGT
-106 LSVSQNVGQ
+106 LNISQNVGE

-127 DYVVSSST
+127 FYVASSST
-135 SLALPNAPAV
+135 DLSLPNAPAV
-145 AALIVSKYDDEPVNC
+145 AALIISKYDDEQVNC
-160 LEVQYDVNTAMFYLN
+160 LEVQYDVNTAQFFLN
-175 NAKVKSITFDEIELY
+175 NAKVKAITFEEIELY
-190 NSFSLENDELLLNVD
+190 NSFSLENDQLLLNVD
-205 VSTVSDVLALVEN
+205 GSTVTDVLALVEN
-218 DSSNRSYKLNLL
+218 DTSNRTYKLNLL
-230 GDVVLNKDYN
+230 GDVVLDKDYK
-240 INRDE
+240 IKRDE

-251 KTNGYTLQGQ
+251 KTNGYALKGQ
-261 SISFNNVDLNMYNDA
+261 SISFNNVDLNIYNDS
-276 KTTSDNLTNFVF
+276 KTTSDNLTNFDF

-298 SVGDVSISNTDA
+298 SIGDVSISSTDA
-310 YFNNVHLKNDTLHP
+310 HFNNVHLKNDTLHP
-324 ITLINSRLDIQGEL
+324 ITLMNSRLNIQGEL

-361 TINEKLSSG
+361 TIIEKLSSG
-370 EGDNLIYVDTGSKFY
+370 QGDNLLYIDTGSNFY

-423 DSRVNDLIRVDGGEI
+423 DDRVNDLVRVDGGEI
-438 YIDDLTTNISNNSG
+438 YIDNLTTNITNNSG

-458 LQDNDY
+458 LQQNDY

-477 LLGCLNLVKK
+477 LSGCLNLVKK
-487 EIDNGLIVNRNEII
+487 EIDNGLLVNRNEIV
-501 PCG
+501 PCS

>member
-1 MIAIIIMIMMFL
+1 MFL

-32 SAEADTIENELG
+32 SAEADTIENELEL
-44 IIKTKLIKSALSIE
+44 IKTKLIKSSLSIE
-58 GKDNYSLPFGLDSGN
+58 GKDNYSLPFGLDSDN

-98 SKNVEEGT
+98 SRNIEEGV
-106 LSVSQNVGQ
+106 LNISQNIGE
-115 NYTVNVKKINDI
+115 NYTANVKKINDI

-135 SLALPNAPAV
+135 SLSLPNAPSV
-145 AALIVSKYDDEPVNC
+145 AALIISKYDDEQVNC
-160 LEVQYDVNTAMFYLN
+160 LDVEYDVNTAQFYLN
-175 NAKVKSITFDEIELY
+175 NAKVKAITFEEIELY

-205 VSTVSDVLALVEN
+205 GSTVSDVLALVEN
-218 DSSNRSYKLNLL
+218 DSSNRTYKLNLL
-230 GDVVLNKDYN
+230 SNVVLSKDYN

-251 KTNGYTLQGQ
+251 KTNGYALQGQ
-261 SISFNNVDLNMYNDA
+261 SISFNNVDMNMYNDM
-276 KTTSDNLTNFVF
+276 KTPSDNLTNFAF

-298 SVGDVSISNTDA
+298 SVGDVSISNTNA
-310 YFNNVHLKNDTLHP
+310 HFNNVHLKNDTLHP
-324 ITLINSRLDIQGEL
+324 ITVMNSRLDIQGEL

-370 EGDNLIYVDTGSKFY
+370 EGDNLLYIDTGSKFY

-399 GVDLLIVKGSFVTSN
+399 GVDLLIVKGSFSTSN

-423 DSRVNDLIRVDGGEI
+423 DDRINDLIRIDGGEI

>member
-32 SAEADTIENELG
+32 SAEADTIENELEL
-44 IIKTKLIKSALSIE
+44 IKTKLIKSSLSIE
-58 GKDNYSLPFGLDSGN
+58 GKDNYSLPFGLDSDN

-98 SKNVEEGT
+98 SRNIEEGV
-106 LSVSQNVGQ
+106 LNISQNIGE
-115 NYTVNVKKINDI
+115 NYTANVKKINDI

-135 SLALPNAPAV
+135 SLSLPNAPSV
-145 AALIVSKYDDEPVNC
+145 AALIISKYDDEQVNC
-160 LEVQYDVNTAMFYLN
+160 LDVEYDVNTAQFYLN
-175 NAKVKSITFDEIELY
+175 NAKVKAITFEEIELY

-205 VSTVSDVLALVEN
+205 GSTVSDVLALVEN
-218 DSSNRSYKLNLL
+218 DSSNRTYKLNLL
-230 GDVVLNKDYN
+230 SNVVLSKDYN

-251 KTNGYTLQGQ
+251 KTNGYALQGQ
-261 SISFNNVDLNMYNDA
+261 SISFNNVDMNMYNDM
-276 KTTSDNLTNFVF
+276 KTPSDNLTNFAF

-298 SVGDVSISNTDA
+298 SVGDVSISNTNA
-310 YFNNVHLKNDTLHP
+310 HFNNVHLKNDTLHP
-324 ITLINSRLDIQGEL
+324 ITVMNSRLDIQGEL

-370 EGDNLIYVDTGSKFY
+370 EGDNLLYIDTGSKFY

-399 GVDLLIVKGSFVTSN
+399 GVDLLIVKGSFSTSN

-423 DSRVNDLIRVDGGEI
+423 DDRINDLIRIDGGEI

>member
-1 MIAIIIMIMMFL
+1 MFL

-32 SAEADTIENELG
+32 SAEADTIENELEL
-44 IIKTKLIKSALSIE
+44 IKTKLIKSSLSIQ
-58 GKDNYSLPFGLDSGN
+58 GKGIYSLPFGLDSGN

-115 NYTVNVKKINDI
+115 NYTVNVKKIDDI
-127 DYVVSSST
+127 DYVASSST
-135 SLALPNAPAV
+135 NLALPSAPSV
-145 AALIVSKYDDEPVNC
+145 AALIISKYDDEQVNC
-160 LEVQYDVNTAMFYLN
+160 LDVQYDVNTAQFFLN
-175 NAKVKSITFDEIELY
+175 NAKVKSITFEEIELY

-205 VSTVSDVLALVEN
+205 GSTGNDALALVEN

-230 GDVVLNKDYN
+230 SNVVLNKDYE
-240 INRDE
+240 IKRDE

-251 KTNGYTLQGQ
+251 KTNGYAFQGS
-261 SISFNNVDLNMYNDA
+261 SISFNNVDLNMYNNL
-276 KTTSDNLTNFVF
+276 KTTRDNLTNFDF

-370 EGDNLIYVDTGSKFY
+370 EGDNLLYIDTGSKFY

-458 LQDNDY
+458 LQQNDY
-464 QGSVILKSTLHSG
+464 HGSVILKSILNSG
-477 LLGCLNLVKK
+477 LSGCLNLVKK
-487 EIDNGLIVNRNEII
+487 EIDGGMIVNRNEII
-501 PCG
+501 PCS

>member
-32 SAEADTIENELG
+32 SAEAETIENELE

-58 GKDNYSLPFGLDSGN
+58 GKDNYSLPFGLEAAN
-73 KHGLPLGLGLPL
+73 KHGLPIGLGLPL

-98 SKNVEEGT
+98 SRNIEVGT
-106 LSVSQNVGQ
+106 LNVSQNIGE

-127 DYVVSSST
+127 DYVVSSSA
-135 SLALPNAPAV
+135 SLTLPSAPAV
-145 AALIVSKYDDEPVNC
+145 AALVISKYDDAEVNC
-160 LEVQYDVNTAMFYLN
+160 LDVEYDVNTAQFYLN
-175 NAKVKSITFDEIELY
+175 NAKVKSITFEEIELY

-205 VSTVSDVLALVEN
+205 GSTGNDMLALVEN
-218 DSSNRSYKLNLL
+218 DTSNRSYKLNLL
-230 GDVVLNKDYN
+230 GDVVLNNDYE

-251 KTNGYTLQGQ
+251 KTNGYALQGQ
-261 SISFNNVDLNMYNDA
+261 SISFNNVDLNIYNDS
-276 KTTSDNLTNFVF
+276 KTTSDNLTNFDF

-298 SVGDVSISNTDA
+298 SVGDVSITNTDA
-310 YFNNVHLKNDTLHP
+310 LFSNVHLKNDTLHP
-324 ITLINSRLDIQGEL
+324 ITLMNSRLDIQGEL

-346 QSLLRAKGSDVALTG
+346 QSLIRAKGSDVALTG
-361 TINEKLSSG
+361 TINEKLSCG
-370 EGDNLIYVDTGSKFY
+370 EGDNLLYIDTGSKFY

-464 QGSVILKSTLHSG
+464 HGSVILKSMLNSG
-477 LLGCLNLVKK
+477 LSGCLNLVKK
-487 EIDNGLIVNRNEII
+487 EIDNGLIVNRHEII
-501 PCG
+501 PCS